1 MKKVFVNAGKGYE
14 ILIGSGL
21 IAQVGS
27 LAQKVLRAEKLA
39 ILTDST
45 VDPLYGS
52 EVEKSLS
59 EAGFDVC
66 RYVFPAGEENKT
78 IATVTDFINFMSD
91 NRLTRKDAVV
101 ALGGGV
107 VGDMGGFAAAI
118 YLRGIDFIQIPTTL
132 LAAVDSSVGGKTGV
146 DIPNGKNLMGTF
158 WQPSL
163 VLYDIDTFKSLD
175 QGLIMDGTAEIIK
188 TAAIRD
194 AELLELISSTEVAD
208 NLEEIVERCVTIKG
222 QVVEADEKESGLRK
236 ILNFGHTMA
245 HAIELNADYGISH
258 GRAVAIGMLLITKA
272 AEKQGLGPAGM
283 YDRLYEII
291 KSKGF
296 EAETDAPLELLCELA
311 STDKK
316 TSGDKISLVYLKD
329 AGMAETVDVK
339 LCNLYD
345 FMR

>member
-14 ILIGSGL
+14 IHIGKGLLDQSGE
-21 IAQVGS
+21 
-27 LAQKVLRAEKLA
+27 LAKKVLKADRLA

-52 EVEKSLS
+52 QVEKSLS
-59 EAGFDVC
+59 EAGFKIC

-78 IATVTDFINFMSD
+78 IAIVTDFINFMSD

-146 DIPNGKNLMGTF
+146 DIPNGKNLMGAF

-163 VLYDIDTFKSLD
+163 VLYDTETFSSLD
-175 QGLIMDGTAEIIK
+175 KGLILDGTAEIIK

-194 AELLELISSTEVAD
+194 ADLFDLISSCDVAEH
-208 NLEEIVERCVTIKG
+208 LEDIVERCVTIKG

-245 HAIELNADYGISH
+245 HAIERHADYGISH
-258 GRAVAIGMLLITKA
+258 GRAVAIGMLLMTKA
-272 AEKQGLGPAGM
+272 SEKQGLSQAGL

-291 KSKGF
+291 KEKGF
-296 EAETDAPLELLCELA
+296 ETDTGIPLELLCELA
-311 STDKK
+311 GTDKK
-316 TSGDKISLVYLKD
+316 TSGDKISLVYLKE
-329 AGMAETVDVK
+329 AGQAETVDVK
-339 LCNLYD
+339 LANLYE